1 MLLVLPAVLLRDDAT
16 ESTAER
22 AEVAELLGVRPG
34 ALALGPKDGEEGDE
48 VPGGVEATE
57 AEDRKR
63 NMIQMHGWSSRD
75 RD

>member
-16 ESTAER
+16 ESTAES

-48 VPGGVEATE
+48 LVEGVEAAE

-63 NMIQMHGWSSRD
+63 NMIQMHG
-75 RD
+75 